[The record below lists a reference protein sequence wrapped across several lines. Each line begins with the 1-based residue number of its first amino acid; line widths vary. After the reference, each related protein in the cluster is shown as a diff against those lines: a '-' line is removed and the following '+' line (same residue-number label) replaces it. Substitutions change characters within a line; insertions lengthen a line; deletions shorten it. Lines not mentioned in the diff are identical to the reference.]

1 MKRAGSH
8 SVEDAQDQQLQ
19 KPLERNIEDLA
30 RTAHRAAGQELAP
43 GRKGRIETAK
53 AAVPGVSM
61 TWSKLGR

>member
-43 GRKGRIETAK
+43 GRKRK
-53 AAVPGVSM
+53 
-61 TWSKLGR
+61 